1 MKKLI
6 KLGRITGKALK
17 ITKAS
22 PSKVKKV
29 LKESKTAFMHGFN
42 SVG

>member
-1 MKKLI
+1 MKNLI
-6 KLGRITGKALK
+6 KLGRITAKALK
-17 ITKAS
+17 TTKES

-29 LKESKTAFMHGFN
+29 LKESKSAFMCGFN